1 MMSVSEAAEFNQLI
15 DDAKRAIES
24 VRDLE
29 PHIHEAVSV
38 LVTSIKFGGKVMACG
53 NGGSAADSAH
63 FTTELLCRFENDRKP
78 LAAIALTQDGSFLTA
93 VGNDYSYDK
102 VFSRQVEGLAREH
115 DVLVVLSTSGNSPS
129 IIEAIHSAKR
139 HGIKTIALL
148 GRDGGNAR
156 GMADVEIIV
165 PVKSTAR
172 IQEAHKFVIH
182 AFCRLLEKR
191 LFG

>member
-1 MMSVSEAAEFNQLI
+1 MSRTEAAEFNQLL

-29 PHIHEAVSV
+29 PQVHEAVS
-38 LVTSIKFGGKVMACG
+38 LLETGIKFGGKVMACG

-78 LAAIALTQDGSFLTA
+78 LAAIALTQDGSFMTA
-93 VGNDYSYDK
+93 VGNDYTYDK
-102 VFSRQVEGLAREH
+102 VFSRQIDGLAREH
-115 DVLVVLSTSGNSPS
+115 DVLVVMSTSGNSPS
-129 IIEAIHSAKR
+129 ILEALQSAKR
-139 HGIKTIALL
+139 QGIKTISLL
-148 GRDGGNAR
+148 GRDGGAAR
-156 GMADVEIIV
+156 GMADVEITV
-165 PVKSTAR
+165 PIKNTAR

-182 AFCRLLEKR
+182 SWCRLLERR